1 MKMYIVRKI
10 LVVLIMVLP
19 LISWSGCKKQAKC
32 GCGKD
37 VLFSYNKENNNE
49 LLLKHSEITFGTNG
63 ASASFSM
70 GYSTYIFCN
79 PIEMYPIYTAMNNDD
94 QMLLSGDA
102 FWECNYLMQSGSG
115 GSSYY
120 YYYKVYNIE
129 VTKLEPY
136 LYGKK

>member
-37 VLFSYNKENNNE
+37 VLFSLKDE
-49 LLLKHSEITFGTNG
+49 LLDHSAITFGANG
-63 ASASFSM
+63 ASASFSI

-79 PIEMYPIYTAMNNDD
+79 PIEMYALYSAMNKDD
-94 QMLLSGDA
+94 QMILSGDA
-102 FWECNYLMQSGSG
+102 FWECSYLMQSGSG